1 MDRPL
6 AELLADLPL
15 AEETRLA
22 VLEQRGPFGR
32 ILAAALALERGDFET
47 AAPDTLD
54 PKPTSQAYLEAVDWA
69 NQTVDEMHAA

>member
-6 AELLADLPL
+6 TDLLADLPL

-22 VLEQRGPFGR
+22 VLEQQGPFGQV
-32 ILAAALALERGDFET
+32 LAAALALERGDFGNVVL
-47 AAPDTLD
+47 DMLD

-69 NQTVDEMHAA
+69 NQTIDEMQAA

>member
-15 AEETRLA
+15 TEETRLA

-54 PKPTSQAYLEAVDWA
+54 PKPTSQAYLEAVAWA
-69 NQTVDEMHAA
+69 NQTVDEMGAA